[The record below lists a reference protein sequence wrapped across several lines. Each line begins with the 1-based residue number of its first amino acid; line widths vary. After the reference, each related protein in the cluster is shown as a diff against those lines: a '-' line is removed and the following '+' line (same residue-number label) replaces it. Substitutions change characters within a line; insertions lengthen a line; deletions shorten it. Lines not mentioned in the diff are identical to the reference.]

1 MENQVTVF
9 CDLTCSQINWYKMSL
24 FGQVSSTSLTVY
36 IFSCCSCFK
45 IILQERENRR
55 QKFLQDMMAGR
66 IESRVLRYMPAMT
79 TDAVQS
85 DPSTAECSMQQ
96 PAAGVT
102 GMNLSSAT
110 KRAVLLSRI
119 HSRRFRE
126 WACVLFAARYR
137 KSNVTPVWAGVSL
150 WASGQIAPKWLQCSR
165 KKGLFNVGHIQF
177 EIIFIRCF
185 GGTSIGDLV

>member
-9 CDLTCSQINWYKMSL
+9 CDLTCSHINWHKIFL
-24 FGQVSSTSLTVY
+24 FGQVSSISLTVY

-66 IESRVLRYMPAMT
+66 IESRVLRYMPEMT

-85 DPSTAECSMQQ
+85 DPSTAECSVQQ
-96 PAAGVT
+96 PAADVT
-102 GMNLSSAT
+102 GVNLSSAT
-110 KRAVLLSRI
+110 KRAMLLSRI

-126 WACVLFAARYR
+126 WVFVLFAPRYC
-137 KSNVTPVWAGVSL
+137 KSNVTLVWAGGISMGFL
-150 WASGQIAPKWLQCSR
+150 PNCSKMASVLQ
-165 KKGLFNVGHIQF
+165 KKGLFNRLTATCRIYPAPA
-177 EIIFIRCF
+177 
-185 GGTSIGDLV
+185 